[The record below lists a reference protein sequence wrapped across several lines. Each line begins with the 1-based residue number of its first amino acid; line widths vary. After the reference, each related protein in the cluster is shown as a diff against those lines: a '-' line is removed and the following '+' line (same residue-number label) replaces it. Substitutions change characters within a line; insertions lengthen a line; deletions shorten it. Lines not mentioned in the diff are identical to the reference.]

1 MQRTRRLVLPL
12 VLAVTAIAGCVPAN
26 PSVTTVPAVDIS
38 RYAGLW
44 YEISSV
50 KQFFSLGLVN
60 TTATYTVRPDG
71 AVGVFNRGRY
81 FGPNGPESSIQ
92 GAAVPVDATN
102 ARLNVGFGA
111 TPSNQG
117 MGNYWIIDLDPDY
130 QWAAVS
136 DPSGTS
142 FFLLSRTKTMD
153 PTLKA
158 EILDRAEAMGVNVAG
173 TTDTPQF

>member
-1 MQRTRRLVLPL
+1 MQRTRRFALPV
-12 VLAVTAIAGCVPAN
+12 VLAIAALAGCVPAN
-26 PSVTTVPAVDIS
+26 PSVTTVPSVDIA

-44 YEISSV
+44 YEVSSV
-50 KQFFSLGLVN
+50 KQFFSVGLVN

-71 AVGVFNRGRY
+71 NVGVLNRGRY
-81 FGPNGPESSIQ
+81 FGPQGLESSIQ
-92 GAAVPVDATN
+92 GAAVPVDSTN
-102 ARLNVGFGA
+102 SRLNVGFGA
-111 TPSNQG
+111 TPTNQG

-142 FFLLSRTKTMD
+142 FFLLSRTKSMD
-153 PTLKA
+153 PVLKA
-158 EILDRAEAMGVNVAG
+158 AILARAEAKGVNIAG